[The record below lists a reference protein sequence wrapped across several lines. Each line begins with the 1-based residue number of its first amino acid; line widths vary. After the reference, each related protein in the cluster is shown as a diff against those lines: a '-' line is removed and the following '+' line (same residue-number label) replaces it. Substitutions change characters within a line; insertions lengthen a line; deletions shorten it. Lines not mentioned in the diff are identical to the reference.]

1 MGRGNR
7 MHRKPKCRKKHGSLK
22 TESSL
27 WLDHLGEE
35 LGWRKQKN
43 NDLLKVNVLERSHDY
58 ILVMEWKVV
67 RSGSISGKPKRFA
80 A

>member
-1 MGRGNR
+1 MV
-7 MHRKPKCRKKHGSLK
+7 GSL
-22 TESSL
+22 E
-27 WLDHLGEE
+27 GEE

-67 RSGSISGKPKRFA
+67 RSGSISIKPKEFA
-80 A
+80 TGLLKR